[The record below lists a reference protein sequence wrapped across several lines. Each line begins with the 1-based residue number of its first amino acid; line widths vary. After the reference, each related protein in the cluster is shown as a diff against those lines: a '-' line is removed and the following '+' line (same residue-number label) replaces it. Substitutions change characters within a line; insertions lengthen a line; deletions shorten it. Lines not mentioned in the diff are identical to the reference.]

1 MSGFAEY
8 YRAFIDGIKGW
19 LTSKRFSIYLFC
31 VIIASLIWL
40 LIKFSSEYNTQFPIG
55 IELVNPPEGN
65 WMIIDNKTEVV
76 AEIYGFGFD
85 LFSYKLFGFEKVTID
100 LSEFEV
106 NDANDPSFIYIS
118 ETFLSNMVNRS
129 MKGNEKVISIFPGKL
144 KVELSKAITK
154 KVPIKLNVKVYPAK
168 GFKIKGVPKLEP
180 NNLDFFGPSSIL
192 SKIEYVNTETDTID
206 DIQLAQRTIVKLE
219 LDSIEKYLVG
229 NVEDYL
235 IVDVDELTSGSIE
248 IKVDSEVDSKNMEI
262 RVLPSKVRVYY
273 QVGLSDFQKVSEK
286 MFEAIIELP
295 ESGDMPEKLKVVL
308 SEVPDFVEI
317 KRIEPLFVEYLII
330 KK

>member
-8 YRAFIDGIKGW
+8 YKAFIVGIKGW
-19 LTSKRFSIYLFC
+19 LSSKRFSIYLIC
-31 VIIASLIWL
+31 VFIASLIWL
-40 LIKFSSEYNTQFPIG
+40 LIKFSSEYNTQFPIA

-65 WMIIDNKTEVV
+65 WMILEDNTEIV

-106 NDANDPSFIYIS
+106 SDANDPAFIFIS
-118 ETFLSNMVNRS
+118 ESFLSNMVNRA
-129 MKGNEKVISIFPGKL
+129 MKGNEKVISIYPGKL

-180 NNLDFFGPSSIL
+180 NSLDFFGPSSIL
-192 SKIEYVNTETDTID
+192 SKVEYINTETDTIK
-206 DIQLAQRTIVKLE
+206 DIKLAERSKINLE
-219 LDSIEKYLVG
+219 MDSLEKYLVG
-229 NVEDYL
+229 EFEEYL
-235 IVDVDELTSGSIE
+235 SVDVDELTSGSIE
-248 IKVDSEVDSKNMEI
+248 IKVVAKVENTSMDI
-262 RVLPSKVRVYY
+262 RALPSKVKVYY
-273 QVGLSDFQKVSEK
+273 QVGLSDFQKISDK
-286 MFEAIIELP
+286 MFEAVIELP
-295 ESGDMPEKLKVVL
+295 EGGDLPEKLKVML
-308 SEVPDFVEI
+308 SKEPDFVEV